1 MGTNKKMRFEYS
13 VSKTEDTGLQV
24 LRLVDN
30 LTGIVVNTVIPNS
43 EFPTA
48 SVASYVAAR
57 YSRSNKSVVELL
69 TELVTKGTNAVAK
82 MGEIFNTYGH
92 ASVAD
97 MAGVFCFIENIPS
110 IYATRIFMESSVGAG
125 MERST
130 RYQDF
135 GKIKAEDMPQLS
147 SFLVDSSQPRYDA
160 VNDVFVEAQIMMQG
174 KYKKWQTKLMTAF
187 ADHYTV
193 DISNPNANNA
203 LKARVYDTARAFL
216 PWGGFNKTSLGYLT
230 SAREWSRLIGL
241 FKGSHDTLLQNVGL
255 MLEMLLAPSECTKTN
270 LDFLPEVD
278 ELIRYTQA
286 EGTMTTNLLALKSWL
301 DVNASHLSY
310 PLTKNNQI
318 TKLSVQL
325 IPQKRGSHKT
335 LEGYIAVLYPQLDYN
350 HIQNFVDYLTE
361 EQLAQLSVIIF
372 KDHTQHKQ
380 MPIMARNGDY
390 GFYLD
395 CTFAEMRDLNRHRA
409 FGRYCPQVLTDNNL
423 HKMSQFNN
431 WILPPY
437 LDHMP
442 NGLKQEFMV
451 DILECNALL
460 KKFEHISAGFKMCQQ
475 LYKHLWLFCQVSPY
489 YMFGSTK
496 DVHYI
501 THLRVRP
508 GGHIS
513 YRLLSQMMADIVAI
527 DDPLMSAIFNNANSD
542 VDPNCRIQFLDR
554 S

>member
-1 MGTNKKMRFEYS
+1 MSQTMRFEYS
-13 VSKTEDTGLQV
+13 VTKTSDTGLQV

-30 LTGIVVNTVIPNS
+30 VTGIVVNTVIPNS

-135 GKIKAEDMPQLS
+135 GKIEVQDMPDLA
-147 SFLVDSSQPRYDA
+147 SFLVDSSQLKYSLA
-160 VNDVFVEAQIMMQG
+160 NDVFIDAQVLMQS
-174 KYKKWQTKLMTAF
+174 KYKKWQSKLTTSF
-187 ADHYTV
+187 ANHYSV
-193 DISNPNANNA
+193 DNLNKKDNDA
-203 LKARVYDTARAFL
+203 LKARVYDTARSFL
-216 PWGGFNKTSLGYLT
+216 PWGGFNKTSMGYLT

-241 FKGSHDTLLQNVGL
+241 FKGSKDELLKNVGL
-255 MLEMLLAPSECTKTN
+255 MLEMLLAPSEYTKTN

-286 EGTMTTNLLALKSWL
+286 EGTMTKNLETLKWWLVKNAKQLNDSLAE
-301 DVNASHLSY
+301 
-310 PLTKNNQI
+310 KNQFKN
-318 TKLSVQL
+318 LRVQL
-325 IPQKRGSHKT
+325 IPTKKGSHKT
-335 LEGYIAVLYPQLDYN
+335 LEGYIAVLYPLLSYSEIQQYVESLSEKQLN
-350 HIQNFVDYLTE
+350 E
-361 EQLAQLSVIIF
+361 LSVILF
-372 KDHTQHKQ
+372 QDHTQHKQ

-390 GFYLD
+390 GFVLQ

-409 FGRYCPQVLTDNNL
+409 FGRYCPLVLTDANL
-423 HKMSQFNN
+423 PEMSQYNN

-442 NGLKQEFMV
+442 MELKHEFLT
-451 DILECNALL
+451 DILECNAMLQ
-460 KKFEHISAGFKMCQQ
+460 KFEQVSTGLKMCDQ
-475 LYKHLWLFCQVSPY
+475 LYKHLWMFCQVTPY
-489 YMFGSTK
+489 HMFGSTK

-513 YRLLSQMMADIVAI
+513 YRMLSQMMADAVAL

-542 VDPNCRIQFLDR
+542 VDPNCRKQFLDR